1 MRSFLIGYR
10 RLFDPGG
17 SARRSPLSRRGNRT
31 EPTGWPRSRR
41 IVRGGGVGASPGWLT
56 RDSACL
62 EILQVLQY
70 YRAMTGERLR
80 AGRLEARLTQVQA
93 ARRLGVS
100 QPYLSQLE
108 KAERPV
114 TAELARAAAALY
126 RLPATALP
134 MPESTSEGADPQRLA
149 RQLAG
154 LGYPGF
160 AHLRSLKANPA
171 AVVLGSLVQ
180 RDLGARLAEALPW
193 VLLTY
198 PDMDWSWLVRQAK
211 LHDVQNRLGFVV
223 ALAKGV
229 ASAQPQFRG
238 ALEPLSSVE
247 AQLERAR
254 LVREDTLCRES
265 MPAAERRW
273 LEERRS
279 PVARHWN
286 LLTGLTA
293 DQLSYAA

>member
-1 MRSFLIGYR
+1 
-10 RLFDPGG
+10 
-17 SARRSPLSRRGNRT
+17 
-31 EPTGWPRSRR
+31 
-41 IVRGGGVGASPGWLT
+41 
-56 RDSACL
+56 
-62 EILQVLQY
+62 
-70 YRAMTGERLR
+70 MTGEQLR
-80 AGRLEARLTQVQA
+80 AGRLEAGLTQVQA

-108 KAERPV
+108 KGERPV
-114 TAELARAAAALY
+114 TAELARAAATLY

-134 MPESTSEGADPQRLA
+134 MPESTREGADPQRLA

-160 AHLRSLKANPA
+160 AHLRSLKENPA
-171 AVVLGSLVQ
+171 AVVLECLVQ
-180 RDLGARLAEALPW
+180 KDLEVRLAEALPW

-198 PDMDWSWLVRQAK
+198 SDMDWSWLVRQAK
-211 LHDVQNRLGFVV
+211 LHDVQNRLGFMV
-223 ALAKGV
+223 ALAKVV
-229 ASAQPQFRG
+229 ATAQPQFRG

-247 AQLERAR
+247 VQLERAR
-254 LVREDTLCRES
+254 LAREDTLCRDS

-279 PVARHWN
+279 LVARHWN